1 MDYNDTEGQIDHF
14 TPCACAR
21 GKKRIIHWE
30 CICLLNGIA
39 HCTPKWC
46 HMQSSWMSVCDKN
59 CASIKLTKYPKIGA
73 NNAEE
78 NGAIAITSPVIY
90 GGASLSAAWMVKR

>member
-1 MDYNDTEGQIDHF
+1 
-14 TPCACAR
+14 
-21 GKKRIIHWE
+21 
-30 CICLLNGIA
+30 
-39 HCTPKWC
+39 
-46 HMQSSWMSVCDKN
+46 MQSSWMSVCDKN